1 MNYREEIKKM
11 TSRIPRSVVEGGVM
25 QAGLWKEKASNA
37 LKVASNP
44 KATTVELVRAF
55 EEMQRFK

>member
-1 MNYREEIKKM
+1 MNYREEIKKL
-11 TSRIPRSVVEGGVM
+11 TRTIPKSVIDGGVM
-25 QAGLWKEKASNA
+25 QAGLWKERASKA

-44 KATTVELVRAF
+44 KAGTIELRRAF

>member
-1 MNYREEIKKM
+1 MNYREEIKKL
-11 TSRIPRSVVEGGVM
+11 TSTIPKSVVEGGVM
-25 QAGLWKEKASNA
+25 QAGLWKERASKA

-44 KATTVELVRAF
+44 RASTVELCRAF

>member
-11 TSRIPRSVVEGGVM
+11 TRTIPKSVLEGGVM
-25 QAGLWKEKASNA
+25 QSGLWKEKAINA
-37 LKVASNP
+37 LRVANNQR
-44 KATTVELVRAF
+44 ATTVELLRAY